1 MENTKY
7 IVKVINVFSNLVP
20 VEASSEDEARE
31 KAKELFLNKETEGK
45 FQHIYENTLPPENW
59 AVITQEQFDKM
70 RDEFLASQENQQD
83 TEESNII
90 TPEIITP

>member
-7 IVKVINVFSNLVP
+7 MVKVVNVFSNFIP
-20 VEASSEDEARE
+20 VEATDENEARE
-31 KAKELFLNKETEGK
+31 KAKELLLNNETEKK
-45 FQHIYENTLPPENW
+45 FQHFYETTLPQDNW

-70 RDEFLASQENQQD
+70 AAEALASRE

-90 TPEIITP
+90 TPSIITP